1 MNWIRIFGLLLS
13 TLIAAPGYGQS
24 VYFRHYEVE
33 NGLSHNSVIAALQD
47 KKGFMW
53 FGTPD
58 GLNRF
63 DGYAF
68 KIYRSGGIHS
78 LNSNAIFYL
87 HEDKAGTLWVGTE
100 KGLYSFSSN
109 SENFT
114 LLPGSSGKTIR
125 AIQDDGSGHLW
136 FAEDTG
142 LYQYNFATK
151 KIKEMGK
158 GVIKNSSSILCD
170 RGGTV
175 WVGYGEGQLARY
187 RAKANE
193 FETLP
198 PIPGAGH
205 NNSIEKIY
213 EGSDG
218 ILLIGTSREGLKR
231 FNPATGSWG
240 ASRLTAFNG
249 KKLFVRSILQTGT
262 DEYWI
267 ATESGL
273 FIYNSRHDTAR
284 HIQKIRNHPY
294 ALSDNAVYAL
304 CRDAEGGIWA
314 GTYFGGI
321 NYHPNAILHFEK
333 DFPSPGKHRIA
344 GNVIREI
351 TEDKHRNLWI
361 GTEDKGL
368 IKLSSLTGQFENFI
382 DKPMRPAIASTN
394 IHGLLAD
401 GRYLYI
407 GTFEHGLYIMDLDRE
422 RILAH
427 FEADG
432 TGKGIGSNYIN
443 IIYKTKAGHIIICTA
458 NGLFRYQA
466 ATQQFLPFKGIPPQ
480 AFYSAIM
487 EDHQQQLWLGTHHEG
502 VFYLNNQQQLVK
514 LSLITRGRDLLKES
528 RILNIF
534 EDRQQQLWI
543 CTENGLYRINP
554 AQKTFRLYNTNSGL
568 PGNMVYAILEDQAH
582 NIWASTSMGL
592 VRIDQKTGAIK
603 VFKKTDGL
611 VSEQFNHRSAFK
623 DSSGMFYF
631 GSVKGLIR
639 FDPGQYTVNHHI
651 PSIYF
656 TKLQLFN
663 KDVEP
668 QTPHSPLRTSI
679 LNTGDLNLDYNQ
691 ATLSFDFSALSYTS
705 PDNLQYAYKLEGLD
719 QNWNFIGAERRV
731 HFNNLAPGKYL
742 LKVRS
747 TNSSGLWVSNE
758 TFIRLKI
765 DPPFWKSQTAYMLY
779 FIFTVLLLFG
789 ILKLLHRRQQEKQQ
803 RQMQLFS
810 LNKEKELNQAKVDFF
825 TTVAHEIRT
834 PLTLIKAPMDKLL
847 KMAGKMPAA
856 ERELSVMNRN
866 TERLL
871 ALTNQLLNFQRIE
884 SGNYELQRTTINIAA
899 LTAMIWESFSPAAE
913 KKGMR
918 YQFHTTDASIP
929 LNADE
934 DACTKIISNLLD
946 NAIKYGHQ
954 LVRCE
959 IAITGTA
966 LSKEV
971 MISISNDGSLIPAD
985 IRSKIFAP
993 FFRSKEGSSQPG
1005 AGIGLSLARSL
1016 AALHKGTLEYKA
1028 ANGLNHFILILPL
1041 ITPADI

>member
-1 MNWIRIFGLLLS
+1 MHRVRIIGLLFFMLTAVCGRS
-13 TLIAAPGYGQS
+13 QS
-24 VYFRHYEVE
+24 IYFRHYEVE

-68 KIYRSGGIHS
+68 KIYRSGGSRS
-78 LNSNAIFYL
+78 LGSNAIFYL

-100 KGLYSFSSN
+100 KGIYFFDASG
-109 SENFT
+109 ENFT
-114 LLPGSSGKTIR
+114 KLPGSSGKTIR
-125 AIQDDGSGHLW
+125 AIQDDGKGDLW

-142 LYQYNFATK
+142 LYRYHFATK
-151 KIKEMGK
+151 QITETGK
-158 GVIKNSSSILCD
+158 GIIKNSSSILCD
-170 RGGTV
+170 RAGTV
-175 WVGYGEGQLARY
+175 WIGYGEGRLARY
-187 RAKANE
+187 HATTNR
-193 FETLP
+193 FEVLP
-198 PIPGAGH
+198 PIPGAEH

-213 EGSDG
+213 ESSDG
-218 ILLIGTSREGLKR
+218 RLLIGTSREGLKR
-231 FNPATGSWG
+231 FDPATKSWS

-249 KKLFVRSILQTGT
+249 KKLFVRGILQTGT
-262 DEYWI
+262 SEYWI

-273 FIYNSRHDTAR
+273 FIYNSRYDTAR
-284 HIQKIRNHPY
+284 HIQKIAHHPY
-294 ALSDNAVYAL
+294 ALSDNAVYSL

-321 NYHPNAILHFEK
+321 NYHPAATLHFEK

-351 TEDKHRNLWI
+351 TEDNSGNLWI

-368 IKLSSLTGQFENFI
+368 IKLNGHTGQFENFI
-382 DKPMRPAIASTN
+382 EKKMKPAIASTN
-394 IHGLLAD
+394 IHGLLAS

-407 GTFEHGLYIMDLDRE
+407 GTFEHGLYIMDRE
-422 RILAH
+422 REQLLAH
-427 FEADG
+427 FETDG
-432 TGKGIGSNYIN
+432 TGKGISSNYIN

-458 NGLFRYQA
+458 NGLFRYEA
-466 ATQQFLPFKGIPPQ
+466 HTRAFLPFKGIPQQ

-487 EDHQQQLWLGTHHEG
+487 EDHQQHLWLGTHHEG
-502 VFYLNNQQQLVK
+502 VFYLNNRQQRVR
-514 LSLITRGRDLLKES
+514 LSLVAGGKDLLKES
-528 RILNIF
+528 RILNLF
-534 EDRQQQLWI
+534 EDHRQQLWI
-543 CTENGLYRINP
+543 CTENGLYCIDLLR
-554 AQKTFRLYNTNSGL
+554 KTFRLFNTSTGL
-568 PGNMVYAILEDQAH
+568 PGNMVYAILEDGGH
-582 NIWASTSMGL
+582 HIWASTSMGL
-592 VRIDQKTGAIK
+592 VRIDGATGAIK

-611 VSEQFNHRSAFK
+611 VSEQFNHRSAYK
-623 DSSGMFYF
+623 DSSGLFYF

-639 FDPGQYTVNHHI
+639 FDPNQYRINHHI

-663 KDVEP
+663 KNVEP
-668 QTPHSPLRTSI
+668 QTSGSPLRSSI
-679 LNTGDLNLDYNQ
+679 LNTGSIDLDYDQ
-691 ATLSFDFSALSYTS
+691 ATLSFDFAALSYTS

-719 QNWNFIGAERRV
+719 KNWNFIGAERRV
-731 HFNNLAPGKYL
+731 HFNNLAPGKYT

-758 TFIRLKI
+758 KALRLQI
-765 DPPFWKSQTAYMLY
+765 HPPFWKSRTAYTLY
-779 FIFTVLLLFG
+779 VVFIVFLLFS
-789 ILKLLHRRQQEKQQ
+789 ILKLLHRRQEEKQR

-847 KMAGKMPAA
+847 KMAGKMPEA

-871 ALTNQLLNFQRIE
+871 ALTNQLLNFQRVE
-884 SGNYELQRTTINIAA
+884 SGNYELHVTTIHMDTLAE
-899 LTAMIWESFSPAAE
+899 MIWERFSPAAD
-913 KKGMR
+913 KKGMD
-918 YQFHTTDASIP
+918 YQFHKTGSGIV
-929 LNADE
+929 LYADE

-946 NAIKYGHQ
+946 NATKYGHR

-959 IAITGTA
+959 VAATA
-966 LSKEV
+966 DTRAV
-971 MISISNDGSLIPAD
+971 RISVSNDGAIISAA
-985 IRSKIFAP
+985 IRSKIFTP

-1016 AALHKGTLEYKA
+1016 AELHGGTLEYHEEQ
-1028 ANGLNHFILILPL
+1028 GLNTFVLLLPAAAQ
-1041 ITPADI
+1041 ADA